1 LLLCGV
7 SADATL
13 RARRP
18 ASLELRSEL
27 DEARRLALAE
37 LEAAAG
43 AALRAHGDGHGAA
56 AVLCGDTR
64 LRRVWEALNAT
75 VQAYNSAALADRE
88 AFGARWPAQQR
99 RTFDLEADARD
110 ATRQPAADA

>member
-1 LLLCGV
+1 MLV
-7 SADATL
+7 NASAHATL
-13 RARRP
+13 RRP

-43 AALRAHGDGHGAA
+43 AALRSHGDEHGAA
-56 AVLCGDTR
+56 AALCGDAR
-64 LRRVWEALNAT
+64 LRRVWEGLNAT
-75 VQAYNSAALADRE
+75 VRAYNSAALADRE

-99 RTFDLEADARD
+99 RAFDLEADARD
-110 ATRQPAADA
+110 ATRTPGTDA